1 MWESLTGRQ
10 IYGGSM
16 NRKMEQVDDKK
27 PYRPPQLT
35 VISLR
40 PEEAV
45 LGHCKIFGQGGI
57 VQQGGGICGIT
68 CASAGS

>member
-1 MWESLTGRQ
+1 
-10 IYGGSM
+10 M
-16 NRKMEQVDDKK
+16 NRNNEQVDNKK

-45 LGHCKIFGQGGI
+45 LGHCKIFGQGG
-57 VQQGGGICGIT
+57 VGAASGGVCGIT
-68 CASAGS
+68 CSTAGS

>member
-1 MWESLTGRQ
+1 
-10 IYGGSM
+10 M
-16 NRKMEQVDDKK
+16 NRKMEQVYDKK
-27 PYRPPQLT
+27 TYHPPHLT

-57 VQQGGGICGIT
+57 VQAGGGICGIT